1 MKGFNQV
8 KAYVE
13 GKGIVKTSLK
23 FENGLISEITDSVVS
38 DGLTIP
44 ENWLV
49 LPGYIDQ
56 HVHGAAGCDAMDA
69 TTVAISTM
77 AMTVAQE
84 GVTTFCPTT
93 MTQSVENINKA
104 LANIKQYIEENHPEG
119 AKVLG
124 VHLEGPYISKDYI
137 GAQPLSYVQNPGVE
151 SFKKYQKASGNHIRI
166 VTLAPEVSGSEELIP
181 YLVQEGIVASIGH
194 TASKFQ
200 DVKKAVGLGARNLT
214 HTYNAMRPLHHR
226 EIGTVGAA
234 FLLDDLACEII
245 CDGIHLSVPAMQLLL
260 KNKPK
265 DKVILVTDAMRAKA
279 IGEGESELGG
289 QKVFVKNGE
298 ARLGDGT
305 LAGSVLTMDRAVRNM
320 INLVGLP
327 IEQAVDMAT
336 INPAKNLGIDKEE
349 GSIAKGKKANFVVV
363 DENFNVKM
371 TIREGRI
378 IYQA

>member
-69 TTVAISTM
+69 TTAAILTM

>member
-69 TTVAISTM
+69 TTAAISTM

>member
-69 TTVAISTM
+69 TTAAISTM
-77 AMTVAQE
+77 AMTVGQE

>member
-1 MKGFNQV
+1 M
-8 KAYVE
+8 
-13 GKGIVKTSLK
+13 
-23 FENGLISEITDSVVS
+23 
-38 DGLTIP
+38 
-44 ENWLV
+44 
-49 LPGYIDQ
+49 
-56 HVHGAAGCDAMDA
+56 
-69 TTVAISTM
+69 
-77 AMTVAQE
+77 
-84 GVTTFCPTT
+84 
-93 MTQSVENINKA
+93 
-104 LANIKQYIEENHPEG
+104 
-119 AKVLG
+119 
-124 VHLEGPYISKDYI
+124 SK
-137 GAQPLSYVQNPGVE
+137 LRVE

>member
-1 MKGFNQV
+1 MKGYNQV

-69 TTVAISTM
+69 TTAAISTM

-234 FLLDDLACEII
+234 FLLDDLA
-245 CDGIHLSVPAMQLLL
+245 
-260 KNKPK
+260 
-265 DKVILVTDAMRAKA
+265 
-279 IGEGESELGG
+279 
-289 QKVFVKNGE
+289 
-298 ARLGDGT
+298 
-305 LAGSVLTMDRAVRNM
+305 
-320 INLVGLP
+320 
-327 IEQAVDMAT
+327 
-336 INPAKNLGIDKEE
+336 
-349 GSIAKGKKANFVVV
+349 
-363 DENFNVKM
+363 
-371 TIREGRI
+371 
-378 IYQA
+378 

>member
-69 TTVAISTM
+69 TTAAISTM

-327 IEQAVDMAT
+327 IEQSVDMAT